1 MALIITIM
9 LQKLKIWVLPIAML
23 SGCLFHEFI
32 NAIAFLA
39 PILIFVMLLI
49 TYCRISIKELKIT
62 RFQLSLISI
71 QIIGSLI
78 VFGSLYNWDPLI
90 AEGAF
95 ICVFCPTATAAPVIA
110 GMLGGNISALVTY
123 SLISNMSVAI
133 LSPFIFSFIGEHAEI
148 AFTDSFLII
157 CQEVLPLLILPFII
171 SLVLNKFFPRLHYQL
186 KSRQNIS
193 FYLWSLSLFIVV
205 GRAVTF
211 IMRQPVSSI
220 PEEIAIAVISFIV
233 CIAQFY
239 IGRRVGKHYDEKI
252 AGAQGLGQKNT
263 VLAIWMALTYLN
275 PAASIGPASY
285 IVWQNSINSFQL
297 YLKEKQLASSPVK

>member
-1 MALIITIM
+1 
-9 LQKLKIWVLPIAML
+9 
-23 SGCLFHEFI
+23 
-32 NAIAFLA
+32 
-39 PILIFVMLLI
+39 
-49 TYCRISIKELKIT
+49 
-62 RFQLSLISI
+62 
-71 QIIGSLI
+71 
-78 VFGSLYNWDPLI
+78 
-90 AEGAF
+90 
-95 ICVFCPTATAAPVIA
+95 
-110 GMLGGNISALVTY
+110 
-123 SLISNMSVAI
+123 MSVAI

-157 CQEVLPLLILPFII
+157 CQEVLPLLILPFVI
-171 SLVLNKFFPRLHYQL
+171 SLILNKFFPRLHYQL

-193 FYLWSLSLFIVV
+193 FYLWALSLFIVV